1 MSTYKT
7 SYNYSI
13 SNPISHMLYIVPTPI
28 WNLEDITFRAVRIL
42 NQVDYIAC
50 EDTRTS
56 WVLLKHYD
64 ISKPT
69 ISYHSHSGQAKVDK
83 IIDMLKNEKD
93 VALISDAGTPGIS
106 DPGYALVQA
115 ALENNIEIVALPGP
129 SAVIT
134 ALSASGMSSHH
145 FLYLGFL
152 PVKKWRQT
160 LFTKLSEN
168 KTETVVIYESV
179 HRIERTLK
187 DLEKYFWSDHKI
199 VIGRELTK
207 KFEEYIRWSIL
218 EVMNYFSENPWKIKW
233 EFVILF

>member
-1 MSTYKT
+1 
-7 SYNYSI
+7 
-13 SNPISHMLYIVPTPI
+13 MLYIVPTPI
-28 WNLEDITFRAVRIL
+28 WNLEDMTFRAVRIL
-42 NQVDYIAC
+42 GEVDYIAC

-56 WVLLKHYD
+56 WVLLKHYE
-64 ISKPT
+64 ISTPT

-83 IIDMLKNEKD
+83 IIDMLRNGKD

-115 ALENNIEIVALPGP
+115 ALESNIDITSLPGP

-160 LFTKLSEN
+160 LLTRISEN

-179 HRIERTLK
+179 HRIIKTLW
-187 DLEKYFWSDHKI
+187 DLKKYFWEDHHI
-199 VIGRELTK
+199 VVGRELTK
-207 KFEEYIRWSIL
+207 KFEEYIRGSVS
-218 EVMNYFSENPWKIKW
+218 EVESYFDENAGKVKW
-233 EFVILF
+233 EFVVLF